1 MEEIAQGIKPEP
13 KTLSALR
20 PVLKNPVLTSGQERI
35 VYEVYRG
42 AGLTEDRALI
52 KTNNIRY
59 DITKIHPGRLGPS
72 TELGTSQELPK
83 TFGHYHRKIQ
93 NPNPPAGGQIQKL
106 AEAVEVF
113 EVISGKAWWLIQ
125 KYENE
130 PEVINEVYLIE
141 GLENEKIIILSGFGV
156 TSINPE
162 KDKELVLANF
172 ISLDTENVYEPYKNL
187 QGACYYLT
195 ENEKGEMAFEK
206 NPNYKEAPELIK
218 LKPREIPELGI
229 SWSKPLYEFIKTPEK
244 FDFLNRSEKFQ
255 NILTIEN
262 CYQIKG

>member
-52 KTNNIRY
+52 KNNNIRY

-72 TELGTSQELPK
+72 TALGTSQELPK

-93 NPNPPAGGQIQKL
+93 NNI
-106 AEAVEVF
+106 EAVEVF

-130 PEVINEVYLIE
+130 PEVI
-141 GLENEKIIILSGFGV
+141 
-156 TSINPE
+156 
-162 KDKELVLANF
+162 
-172 ISLDTENVYEPYKNL
+172 
-187 QGACYYLT
+187 
-195 ENEKGEMAFEK
+195 
-206 NPNYKEAPELIK
+206 
-218 LKPREIPELGI
+218 
-229 SWSKPLYEFIKTPEK
+229 
-244 FDFLNRSEKFQ
+244 
-255 NILTIEN
+255 
-262 CYQIKG
+262 